1 MERKQLIDKL
11 NTNVANLQVLYVKL
25 HNYHWNVRGAQFF
38 SIHQVT
44 ESYYDYMAE
53 QYDAIAERIL
63 QLGAKPLTTLKE
75 YLDNATLQEEQGKD
89 FDPPYI
95 LDRLIE
101 DFNQLKKDFKEISD
115 LANEINDQTTV
126 AMADENVAWLEKAIW
141 MLNASK

>member
-1 MERKQLIDKL
+1 MEHKQLIDKL

-89 FDPPYI
+89 FEPPYI

-101 DFNQLKKDFKEISD
+101 DFKQLKKDFKEISD

-141 MLNASK
+141 ILNASK

>member
-1 MERKQLIDKL
+1 MEHKQLIDKL

-44 ESYYDYMAE
+44 ESYYDYIAE

>member
-1 MERKQLIDKL
+1 MEHKQLIDKL

-44 ESYYDYMAE
+44 ESYYDYIAE

-89 FDPPYI
+89 FEPPYI

>member
-1 MERKQLIDKL
+1 MEHKQLIDKL

-89 FDPPYI
+89 FEPPYI

>member
-1 MERKQLIDKL
+1 MEHKQLIDKL

-89 FDPPYI
+89 FEPPYI

-101 DFNQLKKDFKEISD
+101 DFKQLKKDFKEISD

>member
-89 FDPPYI
+89 FEPPYI

>member
-1 MERKQLIDKL
+1 MEHKQLIDKL

>member
-1 MERKQLIDKL
+1 MEHKQLIDKL

-89 FDPPYI
+89 FDPAYI

-101 DFNQLKKDFKEISD
+101 DFDRLKKDFKEISD